1 MFFKKMDIVTRV
13 SFFTI
18 FLNVFLAILKFL
30 AGIIAKS
37 SAMVSDAIHT
47 LSDVISTVIVIVGF
61 RLSIKTSDK
70 EHQYGHE
77 RFEPIAS
84 ILLAT
89 ILFIT
94 GVGIGTTAIENIVTG
109 SYKNI
114 EIPGLFA
121 LVAAIISILVKE
133 WMYWYTRKAA
143 KKVNSS
149 AMLADAWHH
158 RSDAL
163 SSIGAFIGILGAR
176 LGFPITEIIASFLI
190 AICICKAAIDI
201 LRDAVD
207 KLIDKACDDETIE
220 KMKKIIEKQDDL
232 IVIDDI
238 KTRLFGNKVYVDVEI
253 SLDGNRSLFDTH
265 NVAEKVH
272 DVIEKKFDNVKHCMV
287 HVNPLILKK

>member
-1 MFFKKMDIVTRV
+1 MLFKKMDIVTRV

-47 LSDVISTVIVIVGF
+47 LSDVISTVIVIIGF
-61 RLSIKTSDK
+61 RLSVKTSDK

-89 ILFIT
+89 LLFIT
-94 GVGIGTTAIENIVTG
+94 GVGIGTTAAQNIVTG
-109 SYKNI
+109 GYKNI

-121 LVAAIISILVKE
+121 LVAAFISIALKE

-163 SSIGAFIGILGAR
+163 SSVGAFIGILGAR
-176 LGFPITEIIASFLI
+176 LGFPVTEIIASFLI
-190 AICICKAAIDI
+190 AICICKAAVDI

-207 KLIDKACDDETIE
+207 KLIDKACDDEVIE
-220 KMKKIIEKQDDL
+220 KMKKEIEKQDDL

-272 DVIEKKFDNVKHCMV
+272 HVIEGKFENVKHCMV
-287 HVNPLILKK
+287 HVNPLVVKK